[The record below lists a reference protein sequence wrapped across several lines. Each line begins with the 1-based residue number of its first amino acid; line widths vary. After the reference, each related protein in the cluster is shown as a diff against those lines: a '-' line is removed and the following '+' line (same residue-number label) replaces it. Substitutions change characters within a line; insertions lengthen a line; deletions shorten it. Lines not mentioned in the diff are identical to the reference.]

1 MIRDNYGHAKRRSR
15 HVLYTACFVQVE
27 FVSPRT
33 VQHEH
38 TTAPRKPSSPGV
50 CSPSGTTCKDPP
62 SFPDT
67 ANLLT
72 VKTNGSLRQVQGRH
86 GASFACEWDGVSLG
100 LSLSAKEPAAST
112 DAFAVVGTDFRRRE
126 SFGRQIIGICLLHR
140 GLSGVSGPPPRSCY
154 WSRCR
159 CNAVAFGIPS
169 DSGRDLGKENGV
181 TVMMYIH

>member
-1 MIRDNYGHAKRRSR
+1 MSTQSALQLRGN
-15 HVLYTACFVQVE
+15 
-27 FVSPRT
+27 P
-33 VQHEH
+33 
-38 TTAPRKPSSPGV
+38 PSPGG

-100 LSLSAKEPAAST
+100 LPYSANEPADST

-126 SFGRQIIGICLLHR
+126 SFGRQKIGTCLLHR
-140 GLSGVSGPPPRSCY
+140 GPQWREWLSPTQLSFKVVIVVTLWLSACPPTQGETWQR
-154 WSRCR
+154 
-159 CNAVAFGIPS
+159 
-169 DSGRDLGKENGV
+169 E
-181 TVMMYIH
+181 TVFS

>member
-1 MIRDNYGHAKRRSR
+1 MKQESAPEWKRGLSTRHHAGNKVIRCMIRDNYGHAKRRSR

-126 SFGRQIIGICLLHR
+126 SFGR
-140 GLSGVSGPPPRSCY
+140 
-154 WSRCR
+154 
-159 CNAVAFGIPS
+159 
-169 DSGRDLGKENGV
+169 
-181 TVMMYIH
+181 